1 MTKNTS
7 TNILLNPLKGFAAPA
22 IAAMLFLW
30 SAPTAQA
37 GENGAFLQGTTLED
51 GTTNL
56 KITSYKAVKWSTSS
70 LDPAVFEHPTGNP
83 TRLKVKANG
92 DYFIALTAPIF
103 SNVVNGGK
111 RDVQS
116 YVVFKNGTAIPEGSS
131 RCTYLRHYDGHAETS
146 AHVHIMLPAYRPTI
160 TSR

>member
-37 GENGAFLQGTTLED
+37 GENGAFLQGTTLDD

-56 KITSYKAVKWSTSS
+56 KIT
-70 LDPAVFEHPTGNP
+70 
-83 TRLKVKANG
+83 
-92 DYFIALTAPIF
+92 
-103 SNVVNGGK
+103 
-111 RDVQS
+111 
-116 YVVFKNGTAIPEGSS
+116 
-131 RCTYLRHYDGHAETS
+131 
-146 AHVHIMLPAYRPTI
+146 
-160 TSR
+160 